1 MTVTVTCY
9 GGVNEIGGNKILV
22 TDRGTKVFLDFGAG
36 FCEGLTF
43 FSSGIEPRRV
53 NGAGDYFEFGI
64 LPEISGL
71 YSEEALQNTKLKHVA
86 PEVDAIL
93 LSHYHFDHMGRI
105 GLVDP
110 EIPVYCGATTDLIHR
125 AASSSGGSPLDGH
138 EIRTF
143 RTGDRFRVG
152 GIEVEPIHIDHSIP
166 GAYGFIL
173 YTSEGPIAYTGDFR
187 FHGPMGSMTDDFV
200 SGASEAKPAALITEG
215 TRVAQTDPKKDISEA
230 DVETETASILRRSR
244 NLVFSSFR
252 GNDVDRIL
260 SFHRASRKSGRRL
273 VVSMKIAA
281 LLTELGKDVRL
292 DVPEVGRDVLVYVRR
307 KRAGTYDDGEYLKW
321 ERGFLDDGI
330 TAEEVRKQQGH
341 LFLHLDQWYFPEL
354 IDIRPARGGS
364 YIHATTEAFN
374 EEGEQD
380 EEVIRNWVGHF
391 GFSYHQL
398 HASGHAPMDRVGS
411 LVNAI
416 GGRTVIPVHTAR
428 PDLFPSITKHGKVTP
443 PRKGEPIALR

>member
-1 MTVTVTCY
+1 MAVTVTCY

-22 TDRGTKVFLDFGAG
+22 TDRGTKVFLDFGAS
-36 FCEGLTF
+36 FSEGLTF
-43 FSSGIEPRRV
+43 FSGGIEPRKV

-64 LPEISGL
+64 LPEVSGL
-71 YSEEALQNTKLKHVA
+71 YSDEALQNTKLKHVA

-93 LSHYHFDHMGRI
+93 LSHYHYDHMGRI

-110 EIPVYCGATTDLIHR
+110 EIPVYCGATAALIHA

-143 RTGDRFRVG
+143 RTGDRFRIG
-152 GIEVEPIHIDHSIP
+152 AIEVEPIHVDHSIP
-166 GAYGFIL
+166 GAYGFVL
-173 YTSEGPIAYTGDFR
+173 HTSEGPIAYTGDFR
-187 FHGPMGSMTDDFV
+187 FHGPMGSMTEDFV
-200 SGASEAKPAALITEG
+200 SVASKARPAALITEG
-215 TRVAQTDPKKDISEA
+215 TRVAQTDSKMDISEA
-230 DVETETASILRRSR
+230 DVETETASILRRSK

-260 SFHRASRKSGRRL
+260 SFHRACRKSGRRL
-273 VVSMKIAA
+273 VVSMKVAA
-281 LLTELGKDVRL
+281 LLKELGKDERL
-292 DVPEVGRDVLVYVRR
+292 GVPEVGRDVLVYVRR
-307 KRAGTYDDGEYLKW
+307 KRGGTYDDGEYLKW

-330 TAEEVRKQQGH
+330 TAEDVRKQQGH

-398 HASGHAPMDRVGS
+398 HASGHAPMGRVGS

-416 GGRTVIPVHTAR
+416 GGRTIIPVHTER
-428 PDLFPSITKHGKVTP
+428 PDLFPSIAKHGRVTP
-443 PRKGEPIALR
+443 PRKGRPIALA